1 MEKKVKIRGVW
12 GKFSRGKP
20 GESDFDQGNINCILV
35 FHLPPNREGIDIRG
49 AVFLTIQASGIITN
63 VMVYVS
69 L

>member
-35 FHLPPNREGIDIRG
+35 FYLPLEAIDIFHVPNSEAIYIF
-49 AVFLTIQASGIITN
+49 AVLNPDHSR
-63 VMVYVS
+63 S

>member
-35 FHLPPNREGIDIRG
+35 FYLPPSDRDLREK
-49 AVFLTIQASGIITN
+49 
-63 VMVYVS
+63 
-69 L
+69 